1 MATDSPESHLG
12 FRRHHPPRRGTR
24 SCRSHGLHQHLRCDP
39 RVKAVIHLFPP
50 SCIQSLTSFLFCQSR
65 ATCFQWVAAAVL
77 SANLFGPVIARPL
90 TDISI
95 WRPLCISLGLV
106 AIGGIILVTLMP
118 ETLHSRDSPARIGE
132 DTPII
137 RSNNYRYYSDN
148 DDDSISETPM
158 ASTKSTF
165 KALFRRPA
173 VYLLPGAVLTM
184 PAVSTQH
191 GILMRLMPIQF
202 DWPLSRAALLLSL
215 NAAVTLLTLLVI
227 LPLASYALYKRTST
241 SALQRDRILARA
253 SVLLFVL
260 GSFFFMMVSKAS
272 LIIIGVILSGLGS
285 GVPTLCRTLLVAL
298 VGKHQTGSVFGII
311 AAGEVLG
318 ILACELIIGP
328 LFDIGLGTWLGLP
341 FCLGL
346 VISILTCWLTWLI
359 RKAD

>member
-1 MATDSPESHLG
+1 MPSPILL
-12 FRRHHPPRRGTR
+12 
-24 SCRSHGLHQHLRCDP
+24 LHAFANL
-39 RVKAVIHLFPP
+39 I
-50 SCIQSLTSFLFCQSR
+50 FLCQSR
-65 ATCFQWVAAAVL
+65 ATCFQWVVAAVL
-77 SANLFGPVIARPL
+77 SANLFGPVIAQPL
-90 TDISI
+90 TEISI
-95 WRPLCISLGLV
+95 WRPLFISLGLV

-118 ETLHSRDSPARIGE
+118 ETLHSCDSPVRIGE
-132 DTPII
+132 ETPII
-137 RSNNYRYYSDN
+137 HNNNHHHHGYN
-148 DDDSISETPM
+148 DDDDDTASETPM

-173 VYLLPGAVLTM
+173 VYLLPGAIFTM
-184 PAVSTQH
+184 PVVSTQH

-227 LPLASYALYKRTST
+227 LPLASYALYRRSSV

-253 SVLLFVL
+253 SVILFVL
-260 GSFFFMMVSKAS
+260 GSFFLLMVSKAS
-272 LIIIGVILSGLGS
+272 LIIIGVVLSGLGS

-298 VGKHQTGSVFGII
+298 IGQQKTGSVFGII

-346 VISILTCWLTWLI
+346 AISVLTCSLTWLI
-359 RKAD
+359 RKID